1 MVIAAPSTSNKPTNG
16 LLSPTSGAETAASSD
31 NEGSVNSKSV
41 RNYSVHLCGFDLILS
56 SEQKDKE
63 EKVIKDIQGDI
74 SICIPILS
82 NCNDQHIVSA
92 SRGNPCDDP
101 TNLRKMRA

>member
-1 MVIAAPSTSNKPTNG
+1 MNG
-16 LLSPTSGAETAASSD
+16 LLSPTPGAETAASSD

-41 RNYSVHLCGFDLILS
+41 RIYFVHLGGFDLILS

-63 EKVIKDIQGDI
+63 EKVIQDIQGDI

-82 NCNDQHIVSA
+82 NCNDQHIS
-92 SRGNPCDDP
+92 
-101 TNLRKMRA
+101 